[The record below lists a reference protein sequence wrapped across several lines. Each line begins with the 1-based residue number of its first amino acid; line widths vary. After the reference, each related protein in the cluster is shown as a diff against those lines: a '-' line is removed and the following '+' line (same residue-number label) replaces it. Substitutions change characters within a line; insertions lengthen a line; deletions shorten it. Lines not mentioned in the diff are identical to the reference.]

1 MVKSTL
7 RRRRC
12 SWCFSFRTIF
22 GYVKYICRVMK
33 EMVIRVGG
41 VSFIFRRFR
50 DEAVQRFRNEIL
62 CFRKYRKLA
71 KDAKEPHR
79 APPKFV

>member
-1 MVKSTL
+1 VVKSTL

-50 DEAVQRFRNEIL
+50 DEAIQRFRNGDTVFSKISET
-62 CFRKYRKLA
+62 R
-71 KDAKEPHR
+71 
-79 APPKFV
+79 